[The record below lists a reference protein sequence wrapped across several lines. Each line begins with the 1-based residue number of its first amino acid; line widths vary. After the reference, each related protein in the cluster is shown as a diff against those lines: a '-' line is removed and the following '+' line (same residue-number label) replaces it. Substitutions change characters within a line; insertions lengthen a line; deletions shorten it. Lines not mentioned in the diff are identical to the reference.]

1 MYIFLIHYS
10 QMFRSVIEH
19 ESFPSVLPVQQG
31 NSRRN
36 NNRAKEGD
44 PRMVSGRSNFFRFIS
59 LPLYIYTKDV
69 QVRGHEAANN
79 VLRQGTR
86 SGCR

>member
-1 MYIFLIHYS
+1 
-10 QMFRSVIEH
+10 MFRSVIEH

-36 NNRAKEGD
+36 NNRVKEGD
-44 PRMVSGRSNFFRFIS
+44 PRMVSGRSNFFSFPSFPSPVR
-59 LPLYIYTKDV
+59 PLNLYKGLV